1 MPFDPTSRRGNR
13 PRNVLGG
20 PLADCCNNPVT
31 GFFRDGCCNTGPE
44 DHGAHVVC
52 VQVTK
57 EFLEFSVARGND
69 LSTPMPDFGFPGL
82 NPGDRW
88 CLCAARWREALNAG
102 MAPSVVLTATHER
115 ALDYVTLEALKKYA
129 LDLQ

>member
-1 MPFDPTSRRGNR
+1 M
-13 PRNVLGG
+13 LGG
-20 PLADCCNNPVT
+20 PLADCCNDPVT

-88 CLCAARWREALNAG
+88 CLCAERWREALSAG

-115 ALDYVTLEALKKYA
+115 TLDYVTLEALKKYA